1 MKGIRQI
8 GVILHAKRSVS
19 DDLDLFLLD
28 LFLMDLEGRILAL
41 SDRGLNGQSELIS
54 AVLPAGRYVVE
65 VRSFYTHSNRGALV
79 FNAGAYRLELS
90 LP

>member
-8 GVILHAKRSVS
+8 GAILHAKRSVS
-19 DDLDLFLLD
+19 DDLD

-41 SDRGLNGQSELIS
+41 SDRGLNGQSELRS

-65 VRSFYTHSNRGALV
+65 VRSFYTHSDSGALV

>member
-19 DDLDLFLLD
+19 DDLD

-65 VRSFYTHSNRGALV
+65 VRSFYMHSDSGALV